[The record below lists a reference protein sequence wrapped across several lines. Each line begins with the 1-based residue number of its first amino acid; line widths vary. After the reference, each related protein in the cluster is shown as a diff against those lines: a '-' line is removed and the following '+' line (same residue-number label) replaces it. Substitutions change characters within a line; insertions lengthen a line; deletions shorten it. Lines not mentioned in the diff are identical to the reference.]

1 MSDEHVK
8 FDQYDDWLKDGS
20 DVAAIV
26 MRQWLKPIEEVAFGD
41 DDKAVIF
48 PPTYA
53 TSDNESPYN
62 IDRFD
67 DGTSVCQIDSVGS
80 QANRMEPIF
89 KREEYKSLV
98 PEVIIQTNNGPI
110 NLLDAGHRAA
120 DAVVRFT
127 FGPTAIDGDNNE
139 ASQKVEPLGQQLWNA
154 YEAWHKSGDAEKL
167 AKIAPTS
174 IVFGSWD
181 SRATQA
187 KLPRI
192 VRSVIRAY
200 NVKELHRSAQ
210 YSTIAG
216 QILGEGEA
224 DTRTEGAEAELGL
237 THVPAVKTHGGVEV
251 HGGIRRD
258 AMINLVALRS
268 LSATSGKDEDN
279 LTLRRY
285 VLGLGLIAFTA
296 DQDGF
301 LREGCHLVPDTNKQ
315 AKWSLVKHDGNK
327 GVLPDLKSEALGF
340 ADAAARSF
348 GVKKETITA
357 TFAPELANAVL
368 AISDSKARKKLLRN
382 GPITKESLAPSGD
395 GPEAQLKKMKKPELH
410 AECEKHGLP
419 TEGKKDELVERLLE
433 FHAAEKNAES
443 DEETSE

>member
-1 MSDEHVK
+1 MSNENVLK
-8 FDQYDDWLKDGS
+8 QFDDWLGDDS
-20 DVAAIV
+20 IVAALV
-26 MRQWLKPIEEVAFGD
+26 MRQWLKPVEQAAFGD
-41 DDKAVIF
+41 GEKAVIF

-53 TSDNESPYN
+53 SGDNESPYN

-89 KREEYKSLV
+89 KRDKYKAVV

-127 FGPTAIDGDNNE
+127 FGPTD
-139 ASQKVEPLGQQLWNA
+139 ASGEQQQANGKSERPAEDSENTASEGQAEGEEKKPIEPLGQRLWNA
-154 YEAWHKSGDAEKL
+154 YEAWHRQGDAEKL
-167 AKIAPTS
+167 ARIAPTS

-216 QILGEGEA
+216 EILEDG
-224 DTRTEGAEAELGL
+224 DAEVTTTGPKAELGL
-237 THVPAVKTHGGVEV
+237 AHVPAVKTHGGVEV
-251 HGGIRRD
+251 HGEIRRD

-268 LSATSGKDEDN
+268 LGVSPNKEEEAKDKAERE
-279 LTLRRY
+279 LQLRRY
-285 VLGLGLIAFTA
+285 ILGLALVALA
-296 DQDGF
+296 EPQDGF
-301 LREGCHLVPDTNKQ
+301 LREGCHLVPDTSKPAQ
-315 AKWSLVKHDGNK
+315 WFLVKHDGSKDNPPS
-327 GVLPDLKSEALGF
+327 LEPDAVKQFATECAEAFVVTTGP
-340 ADAAARSF
+340 
-348 GVKKETITA
+348 IIA
-357 TFAPELANAVL
+357 TFDPKLANDIL
-368 AISDSKARKKLLRN
+368 NLDKDSRKKVLRH
-382 GPITKESLAPSGD
+382 GPITSDAL
-395 GPEAQLKKMKKPELH
+395 QQKKGRAKK
-410 AECEKHGLP
+410 KHS
-419 TEGKKDELVERLLE
+419 
-433 FHAAEKNAES
+433 KNS
-443 DEETSE
+443 K